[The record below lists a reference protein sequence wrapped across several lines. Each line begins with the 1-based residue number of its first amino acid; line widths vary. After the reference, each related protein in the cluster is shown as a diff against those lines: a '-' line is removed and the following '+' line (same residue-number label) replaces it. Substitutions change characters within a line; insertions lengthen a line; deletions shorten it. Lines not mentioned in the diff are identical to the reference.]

1 MRDGKLE
8 FKREIYIFENHFEEF
23 YKKQPGDIK
32 EKIYW
37 ILRIIES
44 HKIIGSQYLK
54 LVLDGLFEIR
64 ISKGRVEIRVFC
76 LIDTGNRLILLNSFQ
91 KKSQKIPKDELKKA
105 KELQKKYRSKGERRF
120 NALGKI
126 F

>member
-1 MRDGKLE
+1 MRDGTLE

-23 YKKQPGDIK
+23 YKKQPGDIQ